1 MSLSPFLTPF
11 FLFIQTPCHSPPLT
25 SRAKGGSKPTYSSP
39 FLLMWK
45 KRSADL
51 IYTEVTKLPLSSCW
65 IFKHIFQWSTWL
77 YELPITKDS
86 YLHQIS
92 NQVDLHMRLNYPT
105 KWVYKFDSATQPSG
119 FTKFDSATQ
128 PSGFTNLTSPYMT
141 EYYKFYIMGLNMTF
155 SSKIQIWLFITN
167 TKKTSR
173 EIIYQNHHNAS
184 SSLYSAKLMLP
195 LNLCIHASFSYD

>member
-1 MSLSPFLTPF
+1 MSLSPFDTILSLHSNTMSLSPF
-11 FLFIQTPCHSPPLT
+11 DI
-25 SRAKGGSKPTYSSP
+25 KGKGRIKTNILSP

-45 KRSADL
+45 KHSADL

-65 IFKHIFQWSTWL
+65 IFKQIFQWSTWL

-92 NQVDLHMRLNYPT
+92 NQVDLHMRLKCPTKWVYISQLNYPT
-105 KWVYKFDSATQPSG
+105 KWVYN
-119 FTKFDSATQ
+119 FDSATQ

-141 EYYKFYIMGLNMTF
+141 EYYKFYIMGLNMIF

-173 EIIYQNHHNAS
+173 ERSYFIIIIIPTMHYTQ
-184 SSLYSAKLMLP
+184 K
-195 LNLCIHASFSYD
+195 D